1 MRNPVSRHD
10 FNRASTH
17 VDRSKEPQ
25 LTIEDGLDDYHGEQA
40 ALDYKDR
47 CDEILLSRNG
57 SESVISFG
65 PGISDAEVMEILL
78 SAKSQR

>member
-25 LTIEDGLDDYHGEQA
+25 LTIEDGLDDYHEGQVDCPICAEEDAYREEFCRELQGR
-40 ALDYKDR
+40 LDK
-47 CDEILLSRNG
+47 ELFTIINST
-57 SESVISFG
+57 
-65 PGISDAEVMEILL
+65 PP
-78 SAKSQR
+78 K

>member
-25 LTIEDGLDDYHGEQA
+25 LTIEDGLDDYEEE
-40 ALDYKDR
+40 KT
-47 CDEILLSRNG
+47 DEEAFCQLEKELFEFIYRKPMSN
-57 SESVISFG
+57 
-65 PGISDAEVMEILL
+65 
-78 SAKSQR
+78 

>member
-1 MRNPVSRHD
+1 MRNFVAKHD

-17 VDRSKEPQ
+17 VDKSKEPQ
-25 LTIEDGLDDYHGEQA
+25 LTIEDGLNDYQEGQES
-40 ALDYKDR
+40 LDYKAR

-57 SESVISFG
+57 SQSVISFG
-65 PGISDAEVMEILL
+65 SGMSDDQIMEILL